1 LSCYFQNFVASMS
14 YCMDLSDLAHYYKA
28 HRRLIKHWQSV
39 LPPESMLVV
48 PYEGLVSDQEGWTRK
63 MIDFLGLEWD
73 ARCLSFHENERP
85 VNTASTWQ
93 VRQKIYTQSVG
104 RWQAYKK
111 FVGPLKAL
119 GSGLPT

>member
-1 LSCYFQNFVASMS
+1 
-14 YCMDLSDLAHYYKA
+14 
-28 HRRLIKHWQSV
+28 
-39 LPPESMLVV
+39 MLVV

-119 GSGLPT
+119 GS